1 MSLRY
6 VHPHPPR
13 DQTVID
19 YGCGSGILAIAAL
32 KLGARSA
39 LGVDTD
45 PQALTVSTENAERN
59 GVTDNL
65 VLCLPDSM
73 PISACADVVLANI
86 LAPALV
92 ALAARV
98 TALTRPGGTVL
109 LSGLLAHQAQEV
121 QAAYAQDFSF
131 EQVVTDDWALLV
143 GHKRS

>member
-1 MSLRY
+1 M
-6 VHPHPPR
+6 
-13 DQTVID
+13 ID

-65 VLCLPDSM
+65 VLCPPEAM
-73 PISACADVVLANI
+73 AIEISADVVLANI

-92 ALAARV
+92 SLAARL
-98 TALTRPGGTVL
+98 TALTRPRGTLL
-109 LSGLLAHQAQEV
+109 LSGLLAHQADEV
-121 QAAYAQDFSF
+121 ETAYAQNFSF